1 MNLTEIAI
9 VLENSQDTESVRGCK
24 EYLDRF
30 GLRYETAVIE
40 HLANP
45 DDLADFVKKGTD
57 RGIKIFIA
65 VAGSAS
71 GLASAIAARTYLPVI
86 GVPLETTAAKG
97 LDALYSMIYLPEGTP
112 VAAMGIGPNGARN
125 AAILA
130 AQILSFSDHHLRDR
144 LLFFKQNGC
153 RF

>member
-9 VLENSQDTESVRGCK
+9 VLENTQDAEFIKGCK

-30 GLRYETAVIE
+30 GLRYESVVIE

-45 DDLADFVKKGTD
+45 DELVEFVNKGTD
-57 RGIKIFIA
+57 RGIKMFIA
-65 VAGSAS
+65 VSGTAS
-71 GLASAIAARTYLPVI
+71 GLASAIASRTYLPVI
-86 GVPLETTAAKG
+86 GVPLYSATAQG
-97 LDALYSMIYLPEGTP
+97 MDALYSMIQLPEGIPIAT
-112 VAAMGIGPNGARN
+112 MGMGPHGAKN

>member
-9 VLENSQDTESVRGCK
+9 VLENAQDSEFIKGCK

-30 GLRYETAVIE
+30 GLRYETAIIE
-40 HLANP
+40 HLASP
-45 DDLADFVKKGTD
+45 DELTEFVNKGTE

-65 VAGSAS
+65 VSGSAS
-71 GLASAIAARTYLPVI
+71 GLASAIASRTYLPVI
-86 GVPLETTAAKG
+86 GVPLPSATVQG
-97 LDALYSMIYLPEGTP
+97 MDALYSMIQLPEGTP
-112 VAAMGIGPNGARN
+112 VATMGLGPRGAKN

-144 LLFFKQNGC
+144 LLFFKQNAC